1 MDKVAPIA
9 QRDLLCASCGGQCV
23 FTPTNGTLTCFSC
36 TTAHEIA
43 IDPNANPAEEQ
54 HYHPDLPHTEQ
65 PEFETD
71 RQFQCETCA
80 GAVVFHGHSISENC
94 PYCNGALVAKNS
106 DESYAILG
114 MIPFSIN
121 QETAQQNA
129 QDWVARRWAAPSD
142 LGDVVATSRVAGL
155 YVPFW
160 TFDSLEDVD
169 YTVWYKVK
177 SGDRTVTRSKVGAM
191 KTAFDD
197 LLMPASHHITPLIR
211 DGILHEYDPDELR
224 PFEPAYL
231 AGFAAER
238 HHQSVREGLSHNAPD
253 KALLLRNRIK
263 AHSGKKRIFD
273 VSYKTDTTGI
283 KYRRILLP
291 VWILHYEYKGKR
303 MKVATCGLHGRTFG
317 ERPFSKPKLLAFA
330 AIAATAAAA
339 FGFFWGAT
347 GIY

>member
-1 MDKVAPIA
+1 MDIRFLRIVH
-9 QRDLLCASCGGQCV
+9 
-23 FTPTNGTLTCFSC
+23 
-36 TTAHEIA
+36 TAMVLWS
-43 IDPNANPAEEQ
+43 Q
-54 HYHPDLPHTEQ
+54 
-65 PEFETD
+65 
-71 RQFQCETCA
+71 
-80 GAVVFHGHSISENC
+80 
-94 PYCNGALVAKNS
+94 KNS

-211 DGILHEYDPDELR
+211 DGILHMVSQMRSNDVVFGYKNDYAWAQHLMDKLVDDYNAL
-224 PFEPAYL
+224 AYVHEKAPIEKGML
-231 AGFAAER
+231 TWQVMNLHVYER
-238 HHQSVREGLSHNAPD
+238 H
-253 KALLLRNRIK
+253 
-263 AHSGKKRIFD
+263 FD
-273 VSYKTDTTGI
+273 LVK
-283 KYRRILLP
+283 
-291 VWILHYEYKGKR
+291 
-303 MKVATCGLHGRTFG
+303 
-317 ERPFSKPKLLAFA
+317 
-330 AIAATAAAA
+330 
-339 FGFFWGAT
+339 
-347 GIY
+347 